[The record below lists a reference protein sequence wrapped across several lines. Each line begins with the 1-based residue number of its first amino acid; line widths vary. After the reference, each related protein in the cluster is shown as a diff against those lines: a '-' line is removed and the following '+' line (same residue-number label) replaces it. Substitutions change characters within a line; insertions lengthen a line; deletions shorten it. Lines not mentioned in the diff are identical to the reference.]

1 MGVTSPQQMMVTQGP
16 GVRFIRGGVARG
28 GGIITCFSRL
38 PSLLS
43 SCGGNFTTTDDGD
56 TGARGEGL
64 GLSDGVRPGND
75 IISC

>member
-1 MGVTSPQQMMVTQGP
+1 MMVTQGP
-16 GVRFIRGGVARG
+16 GLSERGLARDG
-28 GGIITCFSRL
+28 RIITCFSRL

-56 TGARGEGL
+56 TEARGEGS
-64 GLSDGVRPGND
+64 GLSDRVRPGND